1 MWRGDPWISVTEAA
15 SSVERHREELH
26 ELIGSGIVP
35 AIRLNGEVV
44 VLASVIGG
52 LQRRLCEHE

>member
-1 MWRGDPWISVTEAA
+1 VTEAA